1 MIDPKALEGLRQRY
15 THIHPLIFH
24 RSIEKSSTA
33 GELFDILDTFPDK
46 YPVFW
51 NDDTH
56 RWEYTQDLTLSSRFE
71 FDVARE

>member
-1 MIDPKALEGLRQRY
+1 MIDQTALDNLRSRY
-15 THIHPLIFH
+15 SHVHPLIFH
-24 RSIEKSSTA
+24 RSMEKSVTA

-56 RWEYTQDLTLSSRFE
+56 RWEYTKDLTLSTRFE
-71 FDVARE
+71 FDIAR